1 MSRTFSE
8 VVAGSPGSPV
18 GESWLRKFQED
29 EAEALEKAVKLSK
42 VRSSIQYCSDIISG
56 FAADRC

>member
-1 MSRTFSE
+1 ME
-8 VVAGSPGSPV
+8 
-18 GESWLRKFQED
+18 ESWVHNFQEED
-29 EAEALEKAVKLSK
+29 EAEALEKAVKLRK